1 MTVERQWFLP
11 MGDRQPEIE
20 ATAEMVERSGVRP
33 VSEELMPVMFSR
45 SEVVLWLIAGLAV
58 FLAHGGIWLWL
69 TRESPIE
76 MADNA
81 PPPAIMIEL
90 APEPEAIETETNEI
104 TEQAENALEAKS
116 EAKEPIEE
124 PQEEAEQPMPEGV
137 QPEESKEEIAETDP
151 APEPEITPE
160 PEIDPVEQEIV
171 TQLENV
177 EVPIPV
183 FRPKPPEKEKP
194 VEKPKPK
201 KQDVVQKPKREKP
214 APKSKA
220 STQASAQVTQSNRNA
235 ANQST
240 AAMGFGSVSPAKWQS
255 RLMAHLERRKRYPS
269 GARSRREEG
278 TAYVR
283 FRIDDAG
290 NVLSASLARSSG
302 FPELDNAVV
311 DLVRRASPVPAPPP
325 GVNKIITAPV
335 RFTVR

>member
-1 MTVERQWFLP
+1 M
-11 MGDRQPEIE
+11 DDHQPEIE
-20 ATAEMVERSGVRP
+20 AQAEATAEIVERPGVRP

-69 TRESPIE
+69 TREPPIE

-116 EAKEPIEE
+116 EANEPVEE
-124 PQEEAEQPMPEGV
+124 PQEEAQQPVPEDA
-137 QPEESKEEIAETDP
+137 QPEEPKEEIAETDP
-151 APEPEITPE
+151 ETEPEITPE
-160 PEIDPVEQEIV
+160 PEIDPVEQKIV

-177 EVPIPV
+177 EVPIPSS
-183 FRPKPPEKEKP
+183 RPKPPEKEKP

-235 ANQST
+235 ANQNA

-269 GARSRREEG
+269 GAAVEKRR
-278 TAYVR
+278 
-283 FRIDDAG
+283 G
-290 NVLSASLARSSG
+290 NSLCS
-302 FPELDNAVV
+302 FPH
-311 DLVRRASPVPAPPP
+311 
-325 GVNKIITAPV
+325 
-335 RFTVR
+335 